1 MTLHTLNVKGLEQPH
16 RQPQRQ
22 TTPRQTTRKGRT
34 GGTDGRQFSL
44 TPTVKAA
51 PFAALRTHPVITCER
66 HSVAQSDCAASR
78 QPRLAKYTSPRLREG
93 EERRRASS
101 AHRQERGGAR
111 MRTTHKGGGECLAM
125 TSRRRPPRDMRGR
138 GVSYHMGRGSLLLP
152 SSSLCWPRSKRVVDR
167 AQICCCLPSDLKP
180 EMGPRQQ
187 NPVSQ
192 R

>member
-34 GGTDGRQFSL
+34 GGTDGRQLGL
-44 TPTVKAA
+44 TSTMNAA
-51 PFAALRTHPVITCER
+51 PFTALQTHPVITCER

-78 QPRLAKYTSPRLREG
+78 QPGLAKFTSPRLREG

-111 MRTTHKGGGECLAM
+111 MRTTHKGGGECSAM
-125 TSRRRPPRDMRGR
+125 ASRRRPPRDMRGR
-138 GVSYHMGRGSLLLP
+138 GVSYHMAPGSLLLP

-187 NPVSQ
+187 NPVTQ